1 MIRRLSIGT
10 LAVTAFTVALVAL
23 AGSLAGPV
31 ATASASTWHLAEGR
45 DEFIR
50 FPQPRHCL
58 PERRL
63 WIGGGNWSW
72 SIFIAPE
79 NDPGQNKR
87 RLRHIRLT
95 SGWYRWNTCFDFPGG
110 HKPMLQVTRLRSER
124 TGGALRLP
132 NLPVYGAYG
141 NRNYIWGSAIHRR

>member
-1 MIRRLSIGT
+1 M
-10 LAVTAFTVALVAL
+10 ALVAL

-31 ATASASTWHLAEGR
+31 ASASASTWHLAEGR
-45 DEFIR
+45 DKYIR

-63 WIGGGNWSW
+63 WIGG
-72 SIFIAPE
+72 
-79 NDPGQNKR
+79 
-87 RLRHIRLT
+87 
-95 SGWYRWNTCFDFPGG
+95 DFPGG

-132 NLPVYGAYG
+132 NLPVYSAYG
-141 NRNYIWGSAIHRR
+141 NRNYIWGSALGGG